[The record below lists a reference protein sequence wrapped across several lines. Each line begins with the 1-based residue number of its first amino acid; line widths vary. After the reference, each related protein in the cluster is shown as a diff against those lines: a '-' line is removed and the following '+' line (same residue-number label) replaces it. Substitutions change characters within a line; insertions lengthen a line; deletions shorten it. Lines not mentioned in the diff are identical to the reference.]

1 MEVSMEEIEKR
12 MKRLEIIY
20 DEVLKERFA
29 HIDERFNIVEMRLNT
44 LELRLNALYEKT
56 ERDKTELI
64 ERMERGL
71 ASLRVELTEKIERG
85 LASLRVELI
94 ERMERDKTELI
105 ERIEK
110 GLASVRVELIERM
123 EKDKRTII
131 LWVIG
136 AMLAFSTLNI
146 TAMWAILSMA
156 LK

>member
-44 LELRLNALYEKT
+44 LEMRLNALYEKT

-71 ASLRVELTEKIERG
+71 ASLRVEL
-85 LASLRVELI
+85 I
-94 ERMERDKTELI
+94 ERMERDKT
-105 ERIEK
+105 
-110 GLASVRVELIERM
+110 ELIERM

-131 LWVIG
+131 LWFIG
-136 AMLAFSTLNI
+136 VMLAFSTLNI

>member
-29 HIDERFNIVEMRLNT
+29 HIDERFNILEMRLNT

-71 ASLRVELTEKIERG
+71 ASLRVELIERME
-85 LASLRVELI
+85 RDKTELI

-110 GLASVRVELIERM
+110 GLSSVRVELIERM
-123 EKDKRTII
+123 ERDKRTII
-131 LWVIG
+131 LWFIG
-136 AMLAFSTLNI
+136 VMLAFSTLNI

>member
-20 DEVLKERFA
+20 DEVLKDRFA
-29 HIDERFNIVEMRLNT
+29 HIDERFNIVEMRLNP
-44 LELRLNALYEKT
+44 LEMRLNALYEKT

-71 ASLRVELTEKIERG
+71 ASLRVEL
-85 LASLRVELI
+85 I
-94 ERMERDKTELI
+94 ERMERDKT
-105 ERIEK
+105 
-110 GLASVRVELIERM
+110 ELIERM

-131 LWVIG
+131 LWFIG
-136 AMLAFSTLNI
+136 VMLAFSTLNI

>member
-71 ASLRVELTEKIERG
+71 ASLKVELIERMERNKTELIEKIEKG
-85 LASLRVELI
+85 FASVRVELI
-94 ERMERDKTELI
+94 ERMERDK
-105 ERIEK
+105 
-110 GLASVRVELIERM
+110 
-123 EKDKRTII
+123 RTII
-131 LWVIG
+131 LWFIG

>member
-20 DEVLKERFA
+20 DEVLRERFA
-29 HIDERFNIVEMRLNT
+29 HIDERFNILEMRLNT

-94 ERMERDKTELI
+94 ERME
-105 ERIEK
+105 
-110 GLASVRVELIERM
+110 
-123 EKDKRTII
+123 KDKRTII
-131 LWVIG
+131 LWFIG
-136 AMLAFSTLNI
+136 VMLAFSTLNI
-146 TAMWAILSMA
+146 TAIRTILSMA